1 MIRLATVIEAFET
14 DFLSQHRGRLAP
26 EHYRA
31 LAAIKHCRT
40 QTSLKMQVQCSACE
54 HQKWVPHSCGH
65 RHCPHCQHHESQQ
78 WLERQMKKQVPADYF
93 LLTFTVPAEF
103 RALAFAHQREVYEVL
118 MRCAWETVRTF
129 SQNDKQL
136 QGTPGAIAVLH
147 TNTRRLDYHP
157 HVHLVMPAA
166 AVNREHRLW
175 RTRRRGQAKSGYLFN
190 HKALAT
196 VFRAKVLAGIVAAG
210 LTLPCRYPEAW
221 VVDCKSVGSGA
232 PALIYL
238 GRYLY
243 RGVIREKDIV
253 ACGDGQVSFRY
264 QNAKT
269 TRMECRTLS
278 GADFLWLILQHV
290 LPKGFRR
297 ARTPRVLLRFGFASP
312 QGAPQEYFFGSALPL
327 LRAHPK
333 STSSV
338 RFCLSSG
345 RNFGFLHPNCKRLI
359 ALLHVLLTFD
369 PGRSMAWVKKRAPIL
384 CTCCG
389 AVMTIV
395 KTRIRT
401 RFAGPLPVP
410 LSAAGVL

>member
-1 MIRLATVIEAFET
+1 MIRLATVIDTFEA
-14 DFLSQHRGRLAP
+14 DFLTQYRSQLRP

-31 LAAIKHCRT
+31 LAALKHCRT
-40 QTSLKMQVQCSACE
+40 QSSLKMQVSCTECP
-54 HQKWVPHSCGH
+54 HQRLMPHSCGH

-103 RALAFAHQREVYEVL
+103 RALAFAHQHLIYELL
-118 MRCAWETVRTF
+118 MRCTWETVRTF

-147 TNTRRLDYHP
+147 TNTRRLDFHP

-166 AVNREHRLW
+166 AIAVGGGKQW
-175 RTRRRGQAKSGYLFN
+175 RTKRRGKGKKGYLFN
-190 HKALAT
+190 HEALAK
-196 VFRAKVLAGIVAAG
+196 VFRAKLLAGVKAAG
-210 LTLPCRYPEAW
+210 LTLPGRYPEKW
-221 VVDCKSVGSGA
+221 VVDCKSVGSGE

-238 GRYLY
+238 GCYLY

-253 ACGDGQVSFRY
+253 SCKDGQVCFHY

-269 TRMECRTLS
+269 GRTEQRTAS
-278 GADFLWLILQHV
+278 GADFLWLVLQHV

-297 ARTPRVLLRFGFASP
+297 A
-312 QGAPQEYFFGSALPL
+312 
-327 LRAHPK
+327 
-333 STSSV
+333 
-338 RFCLSSG
+338 

-359 ALLHVLLTFD
+359 AVLHVILKFA
-369 PGRSMAWVKKRAPIL
+369 PGRSMAWVKERAPIL
-384 CTCCG
+384 CSCCG
-389 AVMTIV
+389 AVMLIV

-401 RFAGPLPVP
+401 LRSGDAPVP
-410 LSAAGVL
+410 IVLSGNTVTV